1 MSDLLK
7 RPDVQKAVELYA
19 LQPDITAAEVA
30 KELGVSAQLIYV
42 WRKNPNFVDAIYER
56 YMVEFGGELPAVLQA
71 MVREAKAGNVQA
83 GRLVLEHSGKLV
95 KNVNVT
101 IDSPFEKFL
110 KAEKAEIDY
119 EDAEVE
125 EIIDSVPD
133 TDVNLPERKTGDQ
146 RQRVRKEKKKIR
158 KAIKSEKEK
167 QAYNKKRREWNE
179 WLSRAKKVGVDA
191 LPARRPTP
199 AQKKA
204 WRDENIET
212 KNIPILGRVTCHR
225 LMWEPLL
232 GAINQIIE
240 EGLESGLSREQF
252 KSSGGCYAPR
262 RISRFDAG
270 GSISRHAWGIAIDIN
285 TKTGYKP
292 RIVEIFN
299 DWGFAWGGTWTSP
312 DEMHFEL
319 RDLSPSIP

>member
-146 RQRVRKEKKKIR
+146 RQRVRKEKKKIK

-179 WLSRAKKVGVDA
+179 WLSRAKKVGVDP
-191 LPARRPTP
+191 LPARRPTH
-199 AQKKA
+199 AQKKT
-204 WRDENIET
+204 WRDE
-212 KNIPILGRVTCHR
+212 
-225 LMWEPLL
+225 
-232 GAINQIIE
+232 IIR
-240 EGLESGLSREQF
+240 RE
-252 KSSGGCYAPR
+252 
-262 RISRFDAG
+262 D
-270 GSISRHAWGIAIDIN
+270 
-285 TKTGYKP
+285 
-292 RIVEIFN
+292 EIKEKE
-299 DWGFAWGGTWTSP
+299 DQ
-312 DEMHFEL
+312 
-319 RDLSPSIP
+319 

>member
-7 RPDVQKAVELYA
+7 RPDVIKAIELYA

-30 KELGVSAQLIYV
+30 KELGISASLVYV
-42 WRKNPNFVDAIYER
+42 WRKNPNFVDAIYNR

-95 KNVNVT
+95 KNVNIT

-125 EIIDSVPD
+125 EIIASVSYD
-133 TDVNLPERKTGDQ
+133 EENLPERNTGDQ
-146 RQRVRKEKKKIR
+146 RQRVRKEKKKIK

-167 QAYNKKRREWNE
+167 QAYNKKRKEWNE
-179 WLSRAKKVGVDA
+179 WLSRGKKMGVDP

-199 AQKKA
+199 AQKKT
-204 WRDENIET
+204 WREEIIRRENEQKEDE
-212 KNIPILGRVTCHR
+212 
-225 LMWEPLL
+225 
-232 GAINQIIE
+232 
-240 EGLESGLSREQF
+240 
-252 KSSGGCYAPR
+252 
-262 RISRFDAG
+262 
-270 GSISRHAWGIAIDIN
+270 
-285 TKTGYKP
+285 
-292 RIVEIFN
+292 
-299 DWGFAWGGTWTSP
+299 
-312 DEMHFEL
+312 
-319 RDLSPSIP
+319 